1 MDLILSKVLSAIFD
15 VNILVKI
22 VDNIID
28 IYITGIGGCILQL
41 EEKDVKVLQFDVS
54 EQILDKIKQTVMTY
68 LE

>member
-28 IYITGIGGCILQL
+28 IYITGIGGCILKIV
-41 EEKDVKVLQFDVS
+41 EKDVKVLQFDVS
-54 EQILDKIKQTVMTY
+54 EQMLDKIKQIVMIY